1 MVGTTALVA
10 GWADTAGKAAT
21 ATIAAETSTRDRDA
35 ATKSRAAGVG
45 RGSAGADVV
54 TELAAVVAT
63 AISSGATDAECRA
76 VGLHVAQALAV
87 VALLGFCRAR
97 QRAFAGLVVGLLA
110 VVAKPVGRSASLGVM
125 AELTAFVACA
135 TRERRHLDCCNRVS
149 VVRIEKRA
157 RGVVSVQEASSFSG
171 SLLDFKKGD
180 IQLSSD
186 RVRIRCEHRYP
197 ICHVNASDDGHL
209 VGAVPVTPFFLPW
222 VVERLD
228 AGSPKSETLTR
239 GPDAVGRRLTGT
251 LR

>member
-135 TRERRHLDCCNRVS
+135 TRERRHLDCLAEVNNN
-149 VVRIEKRA
+149 VRP
-157 RGVVSVQEASSFSG
+157 FP
-171 SLLDFKKGD
+171 D
-180 IQLSSD
+180 
-186 RVRIRCEHRYP
+186 
-197 ICHVNASDDGHL
+197 
-209 VGAVPVTPFFLPW
+209 VPDFLP
-222 VVERLD
+222 VFNHVRD
-228 AGSPKSETLTR
+228 
-239 GPDAVGRRLTGT
+239 RRLLPSTSHRT
-251 LR
+251 DNDQKKCKT